1 LAIAVVM
8 AMMVLDNS
16 ISNIALPTIARALNA
31 SNATSIWVINAF
43 QVSMIVFVLPF
54 SALGEVVGYRRV
66 FLAGMPIFALGA
78 LICTLS
84 DSMTMLIVGR
94 CIEGVGMACTSS
106 CNSAVVRFTYP
117 AAMLGRGIGFNA
129 MIIAVFSTLGPTI
142 AGAILGIG
150 PWQWLFALSIPLS
163 IIGFAIGVW
172 ALPKTE
178 GSGRPFDLV
187 SAILNGLTWG
197 GILLGG
203 STLAH
208 SVSPLALGELA
219 VGLIAGVFLSI
230 REVKKPIPLVPFDL
244 MRIRAFR
251 LSVAT
256 AVVSFAAQMLAF
268 IAIPFHFQGPL
279 KIDVVSTGLLMT
291 PWAIAAGVSAN
302 IGGFVS
308 DRVSPG
314 LLCAIGMV
322 LLAAGLVSVSMI
334 PLDASH
340 PDIIWRMTLC
350 GAGFGFFQ
358 APNNRA
364 MVSAAPR
371 ERSGAAGG
379 MLATSR
385 VVGQTIG
392 AGTMVLLFHA
402 APGQPTQVGLLSA
415 AALALMAALVSV
427 TRGREP

>member
-1 LAIAVVM
+1 M
-8 AMMVLDNS
+8 AMMVLDQS
-16 ISNIALPTIARALNA
+16 ISNIALPTIARALHS

-43 QVSMIVFVLPF
+43 QVSMIVFVLPL
-54 SALGEVVGYRRV
+54 SALGEAVGYRRV
-66 FLAGMPIFALGA
+66 FLAGMPIFAAGA
-78 LICTLS
+78 LVCALS
-84 DSMTMLIVGR
+84 DSMNMLIVGR

-117 AAMLGRGIGFNA
+117 SSLLGRGIGFNA

-142 AGAILGIG
+142 AGGILAIG

-172 ALPKTE
+172 ALPRTA
-178 GSGRPFDLV
+178 GSGRSFDAL

-219 VGLIAGVFLSI
+219 IGLVAGVFLAM
-230 REVKKPIPLVPFDL
+230 RELNKPTPLVPFDL

-268 IAIPFHFQGPL
+268 VAIPFHFQGPL
-279 KIDVVSTGLLMT
+279 KIDVVTTGLLMT

-302 IGGFVS
+302 IGGFIS
-308 DRVSPG
+308 DRVSTG

-322 LLAAGLVSVSMI
+322 LLAAGLVSVSLI
-334 PLDASH
+334 PIGASNL
-340 PDIIWRMTLC
+340 DIIWRMTLC
-350 GAGFGFFQ
+350 GVGFGFFQ

-385 VVGQTIG
+385 VSGQTLG
-392 AGTMVLLFHA
+392 AGVMVLLFHTA
-402 APGQPTQVGLLSA
+402 GGHATQVGLLGAAIMALGA
-415 AALALMAALVSV
+415 AAISV
-427 TRGREP
+427 TRIREA